1 LTLRTAAWSR
11 IFPRAVR
18 LLLNEANC
26 RDNESPSAAQQ
37 GSGPV
42 KNIRLIMS
50 SVVAL
55 AALTATSGFALPSP
69 EASAQTLG
77 AHSVNWGDV
86 TIPGRLCEVKGQ
98 IKLHNGL
105 ATVSHSGHGIPLDV
119 YTTIVTHGYLRHGLP
134 VTALQIFCANTG
146 GTAAGQIAEGIFVF
160 ASPGGQPHLL
170 GTLTPRYYPSAPAH
184 IPYIAVT
191 RIDTTG
197 HVTVTEYFY
206 SSTDADCC
214 PSGRAVTI
222 WKWTG
227 RTFIP
232 GRTKIIAR

>member
-1 LTLRTAAWSR
+1 MNR
-11 IFPRAVR
+11 RAQ
-18 LLLNEANC
+18 LN
-26 RDNESPSAAQQ
+26 R
-37 GSGPV
+37 GSGHV

-50 SVVAL
+50 SVAAL
-55 AALTATSGFALPSP
+55 AALTATSGFALTAQ

-98 IKLHNGL
+98 IKLHDGV
-105 ATVSHSGHGIPLDV
+105 ASVPHSGYGIPLDV
-119 YTTIVTHGYLRHGLP
+119 YSTNVTHGNLRRGLP
-134 VTALQIFCANTG
+134 VTALLIWCASTG
-146 GTAAGQIAEGIFVF
+146 GTAAGQIAEGSYVF
-160 ASPGGQPHLL
+160 DSPGGQPHLL
-170 GTLTPRYYPSAPAH
+170 GILTPRYYPSAAAH
-184 IPYIAVT
+184 VPYIAVT
-191 RIDTTG
+191 HIDTAG
-197 HVTVTEYFY
+197 HVTITEYFY

-227 RTFIP
+227 HTFIP

>member
-1 LTLRTAAWSR
+1 M
-11 IFPRAVR
+11 
-18 LLLNEANC
+18 
-26 RDNESPSAAQQ
+26 
-37 GSGPV
+37 

-50 SVVAL
+50 TVAAI
-55 AALTATSGFALPSP
+55 AALTATSGYQ

-77 AHSVNWGDV
+77 VQRVNWGDV

-98 IKLHNGL
+98 ITLHDGQ
-105 ATVSHSGHGIPLDV
+105 AAVRHSGYGIPLDV
-119 YTTIVTHGYLRHGLP
+119 YTTTVTHGYLAHGLP
-134 VTALQIFCANTG
+134 VTALQIWCATTG

-170 GTLTPRYYPSAPAH
+170 GTLTPQYHPSTAVH
-184 IPYIAVT
+184 VPYIAVT
-191 RIDTTG
+191 RIDTTR

-206 SSTDADCC
+206 SPANADCC
-214 PSGRAVTI
+214 PTGRATTI

-232 GRTKIIAR
+232 GRTKVTSR